1 MLTCPEKLVFAFY
14 GWIIPVSFLL
24 RPLDPGN
31 VFLFKFTALLDRRD
45 ICPDPASDLKI
56 LRFMH
61 ERVGSVNFLVIPLAS
76 GISLTFFLFSLAC
89 SFFACFSFDA
99 QCICCFVEQN
109 NDIAQPVFNHVR
121 FTVTEAFFLAY
132 RERQLSVIH
141 MIIFSDIRL

>member
-14 GWIIPVSFLL
+14 GWIIPVSLL
-24 RPLDPGN
+24 LHPFDPCN
-31 VFLFKFTALLDRRD
+31 VFLREVSALLDRRD

-61 ERVGSVNFLVIPLAS
+61 ERVGSVYFLVIPLTP
-76 GISLTFFLFSLAC
+76 GISLTFFLFSLTRG
-89 SFFACFSFDA
+89 FFTGFSCDA

-109 NDIAQPVFNHVR
+109 NDIAQSVFNHVR

-132 RERQLSVIH
+132 CER
-141 MIIFSDIRL
+141 